1 MSLVSMKDM
10 LLKAQKEGYGVG
22 NFDVF
27 NLELLK
33 GVMQAQRELSAP
45 IILAYGPPFQKYSP
59 MAQFTKLM
67 LAYAEETKFP
77 VVIHLDH
84 ANTVEQVKAAI
95 DAGFNSIMIDA
106 SSLAFE
112 ENVALT
118 KHVVEMCRP
127 LNIPVEAELGHVG
140 DEGHYDL
147 TDYGYTNPALAAEF
161 VKRTGIDALAVAIGN
176 AHGVYSSEP
185 KINYE
190 ILGAVRE
197 AVNIPLVLH
206 GASGIPDND
215 IIQCTKMGITK
226 INIHTE
232 LLLAAM
238 DSFRE
243 DMALG
248 ANYYTI
254 STNHTKAVM
263 ERTKEK
269 IKLFGSAGKA

>member
-1 MSLVSMKDM
+1 MALVSMKEM
-10 LLKAQKEGYGVG
+10 LLQARKGKYGVG

-33 GVMQAQRELSAP
+33 GVMQAQKELKAP

-59 MAQFTKLM
+59 LVPFTRLM
-67 LAYAEETKFP
+67 LAFAEETELP

-84 ANTVEQVKAAI
+84 ANTMEQVKEAVE
-95 DAGFNSIMIDA
+95 AGFNSVMIDA
-106 SSLAFE
+106 SALSFE
-112 ENVALT
+112 ENIKIT
-118 KHVVEMCRP
+118 KEVVQFCHP

-147 TDYGYTNPALAAEF
+147 NDYGYTNPALAEEF
-161 VKRTGIDALAVAIGN
+161 VARTGIDALAVAIGN

-190 ILGAVRE
+190 ILAAVRA
-197 AVNIPLVLH
+197 AVGVPLVLH
-206 GASGIPDND
+206 GASGIPDDD
-215 IIQCTKMGITK
+215 IIRCTQMGITK

-238 DSFRE
+238 DSFRK
-243 DMALG
+243 DMASA
-248 ANYYTI
+248 ANYYTM
-254 STNHTKAVM
+254 SAHHTDAVM

-269 IKLFGSAGKA
+269 IRLFGSDGKA